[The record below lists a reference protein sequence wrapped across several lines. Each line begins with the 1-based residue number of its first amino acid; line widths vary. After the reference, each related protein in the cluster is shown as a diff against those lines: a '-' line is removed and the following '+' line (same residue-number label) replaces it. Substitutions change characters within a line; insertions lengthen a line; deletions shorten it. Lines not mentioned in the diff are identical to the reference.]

1 MGSKFLSLSST
12 LELKLNVVERHAS
25 LAALFSCSRDDAS
38 RLHDSMTFVV
48 YRAKEVL
55 IHQGDLGTKVWIV
68 LGGFAQLRVIGSDGQ
83 IQLLATY
90 GPGELFGA
98 LPQQSISVSDVI
110 AQNTLSVLEISAAK
124 LDALSKES
132 TQISHGLSMILARQ
146 YNRLLDRMANRIS
159 LTAIGRVYAE
169 LLNQANNRDV
179 ISPSPV
185 IAALGLRAQTTRETA
200 SRAINTLLRRGIISR
215 DGEQLKIVSR
225 TLLEDMVV

>member
-1 MGSKFLSLSST
+1 
-12 LELKLNVVERHAS
+12 
-25 LAALFSCSRDDAS
+25 
-38 RLHDSMTFVV
+38 
-48 YRAKEVL
+48 
-55 IHQGDLGTKVWIV
+55 
-68 LGGFAQLRVIGSDGQ
+68 
-83 IQLLATY
+83 
-90 GPGELFGA
+90 LFGA
-98 LPQQSISVSDVI
+98 LPQESISVSDVI

-169 LLNQANNRDV
+169 LLNQANNRNV

-225 TLLEDMVV
+225 ALLEDMVV